1 MQHPTLS
8 DTRLTRAITLL
19 TEAPSLSSPLV
30 DEAIELME
38 ALCDELPAARPQAVA
53 A

>member
-19 TEAPSLSSPLV
+19 REAPSLHSPLV
-30 DEAIELME
+30 DSAIELME
-38 ALCDELPAARPQAVA
+38 ALCDELPAPRPEAVA

>member
-19 TEAPSLSSPLV
+19 HEAPSLDSPLV
-30 DEAIELME
+30 DSAIELME
-38 ALCDELPAARPQAVA
+38 ALCDELPAARTEVA

>member
-19 TEAPSLSSPLV
+19 NEAHSIDCPLV
-30 DEAIELME
+30 DSAIELME
-38 ALCDELPAARPQAVA
+38 ALCDELPAPRPEAVA